1 MNELPQTACLVVNP
15 ARVDKFAFR
24 QDRPQTLWQFLLK
37 DLSTDERG
45 GAWCC
50 VCGQAVGFLLLWYS
64 VKCWVLIL
72 VLSSF
77 CITRRCR
84 HAPISKGSFML
95 PNIYVSWST
104 SELSVRLV
112 PLNMF
117 NPSSI
122 LFYWPFQGGAS
133 SVDPFL
139 LFVFL
144 VCFCYTACINWPLGF
159 LCVMFS
165 CVFVNFSYGVPGQV
179 WYSIVL
185 IPDLCLLPYFV
196 CLFDLILYVP
206 STIFQL

>member
-15 ARVDKFAFR
+15 ARADKFAFR

-50 VCGQAVGFLLLWYS
+50 VCGQAVGFLLLRYS
-64 VKCWVLIL
+64 IKCWVLIL

-133 SVDPFL
+133 CTKILDGIHQESKRFPSEKVTDLRKSWRNTPGHV
-139 LFVFL
+139 LFSKSRR
-144 VCFCYTACINWPLGF
+144 T
-159 LCVMFS
+159 
-165 CVFVNFSYGVPGQV
+165 
-179 WYSIVL
+179 
-185 IPDLCLLPYFV
+185 LCL
-196 CLFDLILYVP
+196 
-206 STIFQL
+206 